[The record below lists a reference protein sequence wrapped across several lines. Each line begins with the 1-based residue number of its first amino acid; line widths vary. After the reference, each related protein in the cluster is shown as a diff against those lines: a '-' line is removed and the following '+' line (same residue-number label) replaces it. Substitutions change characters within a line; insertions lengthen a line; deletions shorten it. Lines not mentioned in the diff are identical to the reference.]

1 MIHHVLSRGN
11 PVPCCPNMHFPE
23 EIERIKS
30 VAVDTVSCEWKNYS
44 IKNTNKTSYNYYSMR
59 GKSIREKGRESISI
73 NSSGSKRF
81 KIFLPM
87 VHLHRIGS
95 NRRVVDI

>member
-1 MIHHVLSRGN
+1 
-11 PVPCCPNMHFPE
+11 
-23 EIERIKS
+23 
-30 VAVDTVSCEWKNYS
+30 
-44 IKNTNKTSYNYYSMR
+44 MR

-87 VHLHRIGS
+87 VHIHRIGS